1 MKQLFCL
8 LFALVSFQVFAQNL
22 PQATPE
28 SVGMSSARLKRI
40 DAVFN
45 EYIQKGW
52 IPGGVTLII
61 RDGKI
66 VHYQAYGFDDTDT
79 KKPLSKDGIFRLA
92 SQTKAITST
101 AVMMLYEE
109 GKFLLDDPISKY
121 LPAFKSPRV
130 LDKFNE
136 SDTSFTS
143 IPAKREITI
152 RDLLSHTSGIGYPTI
167 GSKEANAIYAKY
179 QVPGGIGTPHAKLG
193 EVVNNLAKLPLM
205 HSPGERWT
213 YGLNLEVLGHLVET
227 LSGLPLEDF
236 FQTRIFKP
244 LGISDTYFY
253 LPESKFERL
262 IQVYTENEQQQ
273 TTKAPTLYQ
282 DYPKIKGGFYAGGAG
297 LSGTTLDYAKFLQM
311 FLNGGSFN
319 GQQILSPAIV
329 KMMTSNQIGDLS
341 LGPRKFGLGFALAT
355 PKEAARIP
363 VSEGSFEW
371 GGIFG
376 TNYWV
381 DPKQGI
387 IGLCMT
393 QKYPNSHPELSEK
406 FKVLVYQAITK
417 LK

>member
-1 MKQLFCL
+1 MKQLLCL
-8 LFALVSFQVFAQNL
+8 IFALGSFQVIAQNL
-22 PQATPE
+22 PIATPE
-28 SVGMSSARLKRI
+28 SVGMSTARLKRI

-52 IPGGVTLII
+52 IPGGVALIL

-66 VHYQAYGFDDTDT
+66 VHYQAYGLDDTDT

-121 LPAFKSPRV
+121 LPAFKSPKV
-130 LDKFNE
+130 LDTFNE
-136 SDTSFTS
+136 KDTSFTS
-143 IPAKREITI
+143 IPAKREVTI
-152 RDLLSHTSGIGYPTI
+152 RDLLAHTSGIGYPTI

-205 HSPGERWT
+205 HQPGERWT
-213 YGLNLEVLGHLVET
+213 YGLNLEVLGYLVET
-227 LSGLPLEDF
+227 LSGQPLEDF

-244 LGISDTYFY
+244 LGITDTYFY
-253 LPESKFERL
+253 LPESKFDRL

-273 TTKAPTLYQ
+273 TIKAPVQ
-282 DYPKIKGGFYAGGAG
+282 FQEYPKIKGGFYAGGAG

-311 FLNGGSFN
+311 LLNGGTFN
-319 GQQILSPAIV
+319 GQQILSPAVV

-341 LGPRKFGLGFALAT
+341 IGPRKFGLGFALAT
-355 PKEAARIP
+355 AKEAARIP
-363 VSEGSFEW
+363 VSEWTFEW

-376 TNYWV
+376 TTYWV

>member
-8 LFALVSFQVFAQNL
+8 LFALVSLQLFAQNL
-22 PQATPE
+22 PLATPE

-121 LPAFKSPRV
+121 LPAFKSPKV
-130 LDKFNE
+130 LGTFNE
-136 SDTSFTS
+136 KDTSFTS

-152 RDLLSHTSGIGYPTI
+152 RDLLSHISGIGYPTI

-179 QVPGGIGTPHAKLG
+179 QVPGGIGTPHAKLE

-205 HSPGERWT
+205 HNPGERWT
-213 YGLNLEVLGHLVET
+213 YGLNLEVLGYLVET

-273 TTKAPTLYQ
+273 TTKAPAIYQ
-282 DYPKIKGGFYAGGAG
+282 DYPKIKGSFYAGGAG

-311 FLNGGSFN
+311 FMNGGSFN
-319 GQQILSPAIV
+319 GQQVLSPAIV

-341 LGPRKFGLGFALAT
+341 LGPKKFGLGFALSTA
-355 PKEAARIP
+355 KEAARIP
-363 VSEGSFEW
+363 VSEGSFDW